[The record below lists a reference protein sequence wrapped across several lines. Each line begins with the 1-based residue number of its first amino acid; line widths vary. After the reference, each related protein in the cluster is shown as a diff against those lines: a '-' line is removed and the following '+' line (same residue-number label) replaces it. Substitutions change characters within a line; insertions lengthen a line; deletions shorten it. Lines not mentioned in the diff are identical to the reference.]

1 MTAPK
6 RDGFTLIELL
16 IVIVIMG
23 VLAAVAVSLFWRVK
37 DRGLE
42 SSLQSDLKTVATQ
55 QEDYFMRHSAY
66 APSTGSIP
74 DYTGSPGVVV
84 TINYAAADGWAGQA
98 THPGIPNVRCGLIV
112 GTAPAGSADPATSVG
127 IVQCTSE

>member
-1 MTAPK
+1 MRLPK
-6 RDGFTLIELL
+6 REGFTLIELL

-23 VLAAVAVSLFWRVK
+23 VLAAIAVSLFWRVK

-42 SSLQSDLKTVATQ
+42 TSLQSDLKTVATQ
-55 QEDYFMRHSAY
+55 QEEYFSRHSAY
-66 APSTGSIP
+66 ASATGDIP

-84 TINYAAADGWAGQA
+84 TINYAGTDGWAGQA
-98 THPGIPNVRCGLIV
+98 MHPGIPNVRCGLMV
-112 GTAPAGSADPATSVG
+112 GTAPSGSADPATSVG